1 MSSQVR
7 GRHVGRLLVAAERR
21 FNRDLIAAL
30 TARGFGDI
38 RPAHGAVFANLDEGG
53 TRPSELARRADMTKQ
68 ALGELIADLESKG
81 YVERRR
87 DPDDGRAIL
96 VVLTERGRRVDEA
109 ADEAIAGI
117 EAEYVRRLGRA
128 RFDELLD
135 LVAELGER
143 S

>member
-1 MSSQVR
+1 MSSRVR
-7 GRHVGRLLVAAERR
+7 ERHVGRLLVAAERR
-21 FNRDLIAAL
+21 FNRDLIGAL

-68 ALGELIADLESKG
+68 AIGELIADLESKG

-87 DPDDGRAIL
+87 DPDDGRANL
-96 VVLTERGRRVDEA
+96 VVLTDRGRRVDEA

-117 EAEYVRRLGRA
+117 EADYVRRLGRA

-143 S
+143 A